1 MNEMK
6 GLSKLPLEKFAEAA
20 MGGLEDR
27 LRFYATAYNVGYL
40 SGKAALRQM
49 MNKRRFH
56 VALILPTVTCNDA
69 DVALFFF
76 PAH

>member
-1 MNEMK
+1 MLVM
-6 GLSKLPLEKFAEAA
+6 EKRYGKAA

-27 LRFYATAYNVGYL
+27 LRFYATAYNAGYL
-40 SGKAALRQM
+40 SGEAALRQM

-56 VALILPTVTCNDA
+56 VALMLPTATYNYA

-76 PAH
+76 RAH